1 MTRSLTSAELR
12 GGAAPSPSVTE
23 PVMAARVSPARLPDA
38 PHLGWAMV
46 NLGLLTLLGGA
57 LSQLF

>member
-12 GGAAPSPSVTE
+12 GGVAPSATE
-23 PVMAARVSPARLPDA
+23 PVMAARVSPARLPDT

-57 LSQLF
+57 LSRLF

>member
-12 GGAAPSPSVTE
+12 GGAAPSVTD
-23 PVMAARVSPARLPDA
+23 PVMPARVSPARLPDT

-57 LSQLF
+57 LSRLF

>member
-12 GGAAPSPSVTE
+12 GGAAPSVTE

-57 LSQLF
+57 LSRLF